1 MDLISRRCH
10 LEGARDGLA
19 GVDAILAVVGDVIG
33 VGGYVMDRRARSDWF
48 WGCLPGL
55 DPGEGDEDGA

>member
-1 MDLISRRCH
+1 
-10 LEGARDGLA
+10 
-19 GVDAILAVVGDVIG
+19 VDAILAVVGDVIG